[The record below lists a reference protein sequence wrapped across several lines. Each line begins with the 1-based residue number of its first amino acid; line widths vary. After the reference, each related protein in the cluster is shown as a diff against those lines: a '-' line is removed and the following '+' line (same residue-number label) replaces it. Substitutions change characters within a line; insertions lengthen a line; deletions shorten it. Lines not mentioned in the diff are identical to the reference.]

1 MFLKKLEI
9 IGFKSF
15 AKKTSLDF
23 SQTGI
28 LNGEK
33 KIGISAIVGPN
44 GSGKSNIADALR
56 WAMGEQSMKYLR
68 GKKTEDIIFAGSGK
82 KAKLGSAQVS
92 IYLDN
97 SKKQIPLEF
106 DEVVI
111 TRKVYRNGESEYLV
125 NGAKTRLIDIV
136 DLLARAGIGQRSY
149 CIVNQGMADQI
160 LNATPIERRAMLE
173 EAAGVKEFQVKKQRG
188 QRKLVSTKNNLDR
201 VEGLLLEIEPH
212 LRLLKRQSTRAQKG
226 EIYRNQLR
234 EKQHSLYG
242 FLWHGLFDSVK
253 KAQDIKSVTEHEV
266 AELQKEVSN
275 IADESQKE
283 SKNKISL
290 QGEINELETT
300 QREVNQELNILER
313 KLIIAEG
320 KLALEKERA
329 RDIRLVEV
337 IPMGVK
343 VIKTRLSEIK
353 NQQEKLIK
361 RIEGVDDLK
370 QIQEIKEYAR
380 AISME
385 MYDLY
390 EAVVRGKMEKKKPR
404 EEIQKQKSI
413 NLKKAHFIMEEIKE
427 LKTQKAS
434 AEENLRGKQKI
445 ITELIGKD
453 QKERGLSIELEDKLR
468 RARFELDKKKDLL
481 NEARIELAK
490 NEVKE
495 EDLSARIRSEM
506 RISPE
511 KLEYNKES
519 IDIAKCDK
527 DINRLKFQLEQIG
540 GIDEAIIEEYKETD
554 KRYNFLSKESQDLH
568 EAMKRLKKV
577 IREMDL
583 KIKDEF
589 EEAFVFINKEFA
601 KYFKIIFN
609 GGKAKLEKIE
619 ITKIKRS
626 SQEKENKENYT
637 ENSSFEAE
645 EEKED
650 KQIGIEIFAEPA
662 GKKIT
667 NLGMLS
673 GGERTLTSIAMLFAI
688 ISYNPPPF
696 AFLDEIEA
704 ALDEANSKR
713 FSKILNELSGKT
725 QFVLISHNRQTMRE
739 AALLYGVTM
748 GDDGISK
755 LLSVK
760 LDQVGLAGE
769 IKKN

>member
-390 EAVVRGKMEKKKPR
+390 EAVVRGKMEKKKPQ